1 MDYLEADVPT
11 LTCADRKRSATKR
24 GPAYLDDPDVRL
36 MLRVRGGDASAFAE
50 LRERYVPRV
59 FGYFCRLLR
68 DRAEAEDLTQDVFLR
83 LYRSRLR
90 YEARARFAT
99 WIFHI
104 TQNVARNAI
113 RSRRRRPCVHLDPE
127 EPSNRHLFEDH
138 LIDRCSTPS
147 GPLERDEL
155 AGVVRAAV
163 AELQGRQR
171 TAVELHQFSDRTY
184 AEVAAELEVTP
195 KAAKSLL
202 YRARN
207 QLRERL
213 QGFVG

>member
-1 MDYLEADVPT
+1 VPT
-11 LTCADRKRSATKR
+11 STCPGTPRTDPAPKRAR
-24 GPAYLDDPDVRL
+24 VYLDDPDVQL
-36 MLRVRGGDASAFAE
+36 MMRVRAGDAPAFAE
-50 LRERYVPRV
+50 LQARYTPRI

-68 DRAEAEDLTQDVFLR
+68 DRGEAEDLTQDVFLR
-83 LYRSRLR
+83 LYRSRGR
-90 YEARARFAT
+90 YEPRARLAT

-113 RSRRRRPCVHLDPE
+113 RSRRRHPCVHLDPE

-138 LIDRCSTPS
+138 LLDRGGAPS
-147 GPLERDEL
+147 RPLERAEL

-163 AELQGRQR
+163 AELVGRQR

-184 AEVAAELEVTP
+184 AEVAAELQVTP

-213 QGFVG
+213 QPFVG